1 MVTIDDL
8 KNELTSYNYQ
18 TLTQNDDT
26 IAQRAID
33 KAVIWVKARFAKC
46 GKEPDFENDLVKEA
60 VLKRALYELYSYA
73 EQEEKA
79 KDKKED
85 ASALLEGIIG
95 NCAKEEGAKTSIPY
109 VAVSKPQT
117 DWHGFE

>member
-1 MVTIDDL
+1 MVTIDEL
-8 KNELTSYNYQ
+8 KKELTSYNYEM
-18 TLTQNDDT
+18 LTQGDDSV
-26 IAQRAID
+26 AQRALD

-46 GKEPDFENDLVKEA
+46 GKEPDFENQLVKEA

-85 ASALLEGIIG
+85 ASHLLEGLIG
-95 NCAKEEGAKTSIPY
+95 NCAKDEDKTSMPY
-109 VAVSKPQT
+109 VGVAKPQS